1 MLSQQ
6 WASSSNLN
14 YFNTPMKLEINPYT
28 SLLTNYRLNN
38 NNTINLTLYH
48 RFVDGAADAVSTGL
62 SNVSVISNL
71 TAKKGGLYVN
81 LINQSP
87 TF

>member
-1 MLSQQ
+1 
-6 WASSSNLN
+6 
-14 YFNTPMKLEINPYT
+14 MKLEINPYT
-28 SLLTNYRLNN
+28 SLLPNYRLNN
-38 NNTINLTLYH
+38 GNTINLTIYH
-48 RFVDGAADAVSTGL
+48 RFVNAAADAVSSGL

-71 TAKKGGLYVN
+71 TPKRGGLYVN